1 MTRPFADSEML
12 ALGVRSSEFL
22 VLAYC
27 QPLPQDDEEDD
38 NERPALWVKVLGRP
52 SAHGGVA
59 ISSRELH
66 SLRNKIAEMLGLNEF
81 NSVRYN
87 TSC

>member
-1 MTRPFADSEML
+1 ML
-12 ALGVRSSEFL
+12 ALAVRSSEFL

-27 QPLPQDDEEDD
+27 QPIPLDDEEDD
-38 NERPALWVKVLGRP
+38 ERPALWVKVLGRP

-66 SLRNKIAEMLGLNEF
+66 SLRNKIAEMLGLNKL
-81 NSVRYN
+81 NSVRYDTN
-87 TSC
+87 C